1 MYNISHIFI
10 QRGSKVVI
18 NLVFTTRHKNNNQ
31 NKQCLCK
38 MLFFRGLN
46 FLFHVCISSI
56 NQNYHILSC
65 YVCFLLGIQLI
76 KQD

>member
-18 NLVFTTRHKNNNQ
+18 NLVFTRHKNNNQ

-46 FLFHVCISSI
+46 FLFRVCVF
-56 NQNYHILSC
+56 Q
-65 YVCFLLGIQLI
+65 V
-76 KQD
+76 